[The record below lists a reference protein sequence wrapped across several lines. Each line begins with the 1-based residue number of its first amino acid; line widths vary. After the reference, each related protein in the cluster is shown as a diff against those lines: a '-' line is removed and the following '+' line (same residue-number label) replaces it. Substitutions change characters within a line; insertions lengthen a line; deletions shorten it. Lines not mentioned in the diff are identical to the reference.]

1 MSGDQPLQPRFAF
14 VEDALDRADALRD
27 NADALHAYWP
37 NARVVLVDGDGR
49 TRVDAQGRLSSP
61 RGSEVAAEHGH
72 AIFLGM
78 RGDEAWFA
86 QAEAGID
93 TITSASASFE
103 SRSAAGD
110 RVDLRTAAAQ
120 WEPFEA
126 TVFAQAR
133 AVLHWQRRHRFCG
146 ACGGAIAF
154 QRGGWLGRC
163 AQCGLEHYP
172 RTDPAV
178 IVAVTDGERLLLGRQ
193 ASWPPRRYSTL
204 AGFVEPGETL
214 EQTVVR
220 EVMEESGVR
229 VRSSRYLA
237 SQPWPFPSSLMLG
250 FIADA
255 EPDPPQA
262 NEELEDARWFTR
274 HEIGAALRGETAE
287 AGLLLS
293 PSISISRWLIE
304 CWHAG
309 IVAGRVD

>member
-1 MSGDQPLQPRFAF
+1 MSGDQSLQPRFAF
-14 VEDALDRADALRD
+14 VEGALDRADALRD

-37 NARVVLVDGDGR
+37 NARVLLVDGDGK
-49 TRVDAQGRLSSP
+49 TRVDAQGQLFTS

-86 QAEAGID
+86 QAEAGVD
-93 TITSASASFE
+93 AMSAAPASFE
-103 SRSAAGD
+103 QKGTAGD
-110 RVDLRTAAAQ
+110 RVDLRTAAAT
-120 WEPFEA
+120 WPPFEA

-133 AVLHWQRRHRFCG
+133 AVLHWQQRHRFCG
-146 ACGGAIAF
+146 ACGGALAF
-154 QRGGWLGRC
+154 QRGGWQGQC
-163 AQCGLEHYP
+163 SQCGLDHYP

-193 ASWPPRRYSTL
+193 ANWPPRRYSTL

-214 EQTVVR
+214 EQTVAR
-220 EVMEESGVR
+220 EVMEESAVR

-262 NEELEDARWFTR
+262 NEELEDARWFT
-274 HEIGAALRGETAE
+274 HDEVGAALCGETVE
-287 AGLLLS
+287 SGLLLS
-293 PSISISRWLIE
+293 PSVSISRWLIE

-309 IVAGRVD
+309 FDTGRVD